1 MKQLLIV
8 KEYDPITYNKEFI
21 RDKYYKYLEHEQFVE
36 LENLILTY
44 NTVEESD
51 AIDFFSISSH
61 RNVGKI
67 ISAKNFVGIVQMKKG
82 CQIQILP
89 KIANS
94 EDDDK
99 TKRMFLKMLRSMK
112 DFPGK
117 SFNYSNLKVDQM
129 NLYEVFISMYIREVR
144 HLVKRGLK
152 SAYRAV
158 EENTV
163 FYKGKLIFNE
173 QIRNNS
179 AHKERFYVRYDD
191 FNVDRA
197 ENRLIKATLI
207 KLIGISESSENIKE
221 MWQLLSGFEM
231 VKAST
236 NYIKDFSKVVL
247 DRNTKD
253 YEDLIMWS
261 KVFLLNKS
269 FTTFSGDTTSR
280 ALLFPMER
288 VFEAYVGRNI
298 RRHLMDTN
306 WEVSLQDSG
315 YYLFDNIFALRPDIV
330 LRNFSED
337 RIIILDT
344 KWKILKSDPDA
355 NYGISQSDMYQ
366 MYAYAKKYDSKEIWL
381 LYPQND
387 DVTDFGNIIF
397 NSDSGITLKVFF
409 IDVEKIEDSLDKLL
423 MQIG

>member
-1 MKQLLIV
+1 MNV
-8 KEYDPITYNKEFI
+8 
-21 RDKYYKYLEHEQFVE
+21 
-36 LENLILTY
+36 
-44 NTVEESD
+44 VEESD

-99 TKRMFLKMLRSMK
+99 TKRIFLKMLRSMK

-207 KLIGISESSENIKE
+207 KLIGISESPENIKE

-269 FTTFSGDTTSR
+269 FTTFSGDTMSR

-298 RRHLMDTN
+298 KRHLMDTN

-315 YYLFDNIFALRPDIV
+315 YYLFDNKFALRPDIV

-397 NSDSGITLKVFF
+397 NSDSGITLKIFF